1 MSDLLNEDPLKH
13 AGTIEGIIK
22 CNDTIM
28 EYFRQDIV
36 KRKNSYKPKLKDT
49 QEHRNAIH
57 EIFKEI
63 LKKELDKLN
72 LEEAA

>member
-1 MSDLLNEDPLKH
+1 MSDLINPIKR
-13 AGTIEGIIK
+13 AGTVEGIIK

-28 EYFRQDIV
+28 EYFRQDII

-63 LKKELDKLN
+63 LKEELDKLN